1 MDSILKK
8 FSRFLFRLTHFYLSD
23 AEKLNGERVIR
34 GKEQFKKLNKAD
46 YVVVSFGKSGRT
58 WLRMMISHVYQL
70 KYHLSHRQLI
80 GFDNLHRK
88 NKEIPSIFFT
98 HDNYLKDF
106 TGNTDNKSDYY
117 NKKVI
122 LLVRHPADVA
132 VSQYF
137 QWRHRMKP
145 LKKAIN
151 DYPLDGENISLEDF
165 VIDHPAGLQKIF
177 EFMNLWA
184 NEQKAIKHLLIVR
197 YEDLKS
203 TPEQTL
209 AKIMQFLNTT
219 VDEQTIASAVEF
231 SSFDNMKKMETRGTF
246 RLSGGRMVPKDKN
259 NPDSFK
265 VRKGEV
271 GGFRQYFDIEQ
282 TVQIDEAIDQK
293 LSPIFGYT
301 RRLSE
306 NGESTEEKLDLA

>member
-1 MDSILKK
+1 MDSIIRKLK
-8 FSRFLFRLTHFYLSD
+8 RFLFRITHFYLPKS
-23 AEKLNGERVIR
+23 EKLLRERSIR
-34 GKEQFKKLNKAD
+34 GKEQFKSLNKAD
-46 YVVVSFGKSGRT
+46 YVIVSFGKSGRT

-70 KYHLSHRQLI
+70 QYNLSERHLI
-80 GFDNLHRK
+80 GFDNLKRK
-88 NKEIPSIFFT
+88 NNKIPSIFFT

-145 LKKAIN
+145 LKKIIN
-151 DYPLDGENISLEDF
+151 DYPADGEDISIEEF
-165 VIDHPAGLQKIF
+165 VINHPAGLQKVF
-177 EFMNLWA
+177 DFMNVWA
-184 NEQKAIKHLLIVR
+184 TEKDAIKDLLIVR

-203 TPEQTL
+203 TPEATL
-209 AKIMQFLNTT
+209 AKIMEFL
-219 VDEQTIASAVEF
+219 DSKADQSTITKAITF
-231 SSFDNMKKMETRGTF
+231 SSFDNMKKMESSGKF
-246 RLSGGRMVPKDKN
+246 RLSGGRMVPKDQN
-259 NPDSFK
+259 NPDSYK

-282 TVQIDEAIDQK
+282 TRQIEETINQQ
-293 LSPIFGYT
+293 LSPVYGYNN
-301 RRLSE
+301 S
-306 NGESTEEKLDLA
+306 

>member
-8 FSRFLFRLTHFYLSD
+8 LRRLIFRMTHFYLSD
-23 AEKLNGERVIR
+23 AEKLIQERVIR
-34 GKEQFKKLNKAD
+34 GQEQYKKLNKAD
-46 YVVVSFGKSGRT
+46 YVIVSFGKSGRT
-58 WLRMMISHVYQL
+58 WLRMMVSRVYQL
-70 KYHLSHRQLI
+70 KYNLSPHHLI

-88 NKEIPSIFFT
+88 NKQIPSIFFT

-117 NKKVI
+117 DKKVI

-145 LKKAIN
+145 RKKAIN
-151 DYPLDGENISLEDF
+151 DYPLDGDNIPLEEF
-165 VIDHPAGLQKIF
+165 VIDHPAGLKKVI

-184 NEQKAIKHLLIVR
+184 TEKSAIENLLIVR
-197 YEDLKS
+197 YEDLKQM
-203 TPEQTL
+203 PEMVLTT
-209 AKIMQFLNTT
+209 IMEFLNSP
-219 VDEQTIASAVEF
+219 VDEQSIASAVEF
-231 SSFDNMKKMETRGTF
+231 SSFENMKKMETSGTF
-246 RLSGGRMVPKDKN
+246 RLSGGRMVPKDQN

-271 GGFRQYFDIEQ
+271 GGFRQYFDVEQMLLIEE
-282 TVQIDEAIDQK
+282 QIDHQ
-293 LSPIFGYT
+293 LSPVFGY
-301 RRLSE
+301 S
-306 NGESTEEKLDLA
+306 NSPST

>member
-1 MDSILKK
+1 MESIVKK
-8 FSRFLFRLTHFYLSD
+8 LRRFLFRITHFYLPES
-23 AEKLNGERVIR
+23 EMMITERSIR
-34 GKEQFKKLNKAD
+34 GKEQFKTLNKAD
-46 YVVVSFGKSGRT
+46 YVIVSFGKSGRT
-58 WLRMMISHVYQL
+58 WLRMMISRVYQL
-70 KYHLSHRQLI
+70 KYNLSQRHLI

-88 NKEIPSIFFT
+88 NKQIPTIFFT

-145 LKKAIN
+145 IKKAIN
-151 DYPLDGENISLEDF
+151 DYPLDGDDISLEEF
-165 VIDHPAGLQKIF
+165 VIEHPAGLKKVF
-177 EFMNLWA
+177 DFMNLWA
-184 NEQKAIKHLLIVR
+184 AEKDAVKNLLIVR
-197 YEDLKS
+197 YEDLKAK
-203 TPEQTL
+203 PEITL
-209 AKIMQFLNTT
+209 TVIMDFLGSP
-219 VDEQTIASAVEF
+219 VDQQTITDAVEY
-231 SSFDNMKKMETRGTF
+231 SSFENMKKMETSGKY
-246 RLSGGRMVPKDKN
+246 RLSGGRMVPKDQN

-282 TVQIDEAIDQK
+282 TYQIDKTIDEQ
-293 LSPIFGYT
+293 LASVYGY
-301 RRLSE
+301 SS
-306 NGESTEEKLDLA
+306 NNQH

>member
-1 MDSILKK
+1 MDSIIKK
-8 FSRFLFRLTHFYLSD
+8 LRRFFFRITHFYLPES
-23 AEKLNGERVIR
+23 EKLIRERGIR
-34 GKEQFKKLNKAD
+34 GKQQFKTLNKAD
-46 YVVVSFGKSGRT
+46 YVIVSFGKSGRT
-58 WLRMMISHVYQL
+58 WLRMMISRVYQL
-70 KYHLSHRQLI
+70 KYNLSQRHLI

-88 NKEIPSIFFT
+88 NKQIPTIFFT

-145 LKKAIN
+145 IKKAIN
-151 DYPLDGENISLEDF
+151 DYPLDGDDISLEEF
-165 VIDHPAGLQKIF
+165 VIEHPAGLKKVF
-177 EFMNLWA
+177 DFMNLWA
-184 NEQKAIKHLLIVR
+184 AEKDAMKDLLIVR
-197 YEDLKS
+197 YEDLKA
-203 TPEQTL
+203 TPDMTL
-209 AKIMQFLNTT
+209 TVIMDFLGSSA
-219 VDEQTIASAVEF
+219 DQQTITDAVEY
-231 SSFDNMKKMETRGTF
+231 SSFENMKKMETNGKY
-246 RLSGGRMVPKDKN
+246 RLSGGRMVPKDQN

-282 TVQIDEAIDQK
+282 TYQIDETIDEQ
-293 LSPIFGYT
+293 LAPVYGY
-301 RRLSE
+301 SSH
-306 NGESTEEKLDLA
+306 NQH